1 MTLEPWLRR
10 HPLIGYFAL
19 AYGIS
24 WGGILIVLGATGFD
38 LVELRPLETGLI
50 FLLLLLL
57 GPSTSGLALTA
68 LLDGRAGL
76 HRLWSSLTRWRVGV
90 RWYAVALLT
99 TPLFLF
105 AVLWPLRAFVDPA
118 FAPRFQRPLF
128 AIGLVAASFAVGA
141 ALALAVTARVP
152 ERGLISGCRA
162 HHLFF
167 GPVGCYRLEGWW
179 RWRFGGRMAGYL
191 LGCAGDGRYRRCG
204 FVIRYGR
211 LRF

>member
-24 WGGILIVLGATGFD
+24 WGGILIVLGATCFD

-50 FLLLLLL
+50 FLLMLL

-99 TPLFLF
+99 MPLLLL

-118 FAPRFQRPLF
+118 FPM
-128 AIGLVAASFAVGA
+128 AAVRDRARRRQLRGRRRASAGGDGTGARAGSNFLGVGRI
-141 ALALAVTARVP
+141 T
-152 ERGLISGCRA
+152 C
-162 HHLFF
+162 FF
-167 GPVGCYRLEGWW
+167 GPIGCYRREGWW

-191 LGCAGDGRYRRCG
+191 LGCAGDGRHRRCG
-204 FVIRYGR
+204 FAIRCGR